1 LIGRAPIYA
10 RDGWPPEEQGRRP
23 SQSKVVVG
31 SSRVASR
38 PKNEPSYIIWQGSS
52 KHGCVGGAPP
62 VGRQHAPATFL
73 VVPARAPRAAAAA
86 APVGA
91 LVAAGGA
98 HYPAPALQLRR
109 RRHQGRGEQG
119 TYVADRFLPLRCFVL
134 SRSFTRPASS
144 TDA

>member
-10 RDGWPPEEQGRRP
+10 RDGWPPEEQGRQP

-52 KHGCVGGAPP
+52 KHGCGGGAPP
-62 VGRQHAPATFL
+62 VGRQRAPATFL
-73 VVPARAPRAAAAA
+73 VVPARAPREA
-86 APVGA
+86 APDDEP
-91 LVAAGGA
+91 VAAGGE

-119 TYVADRFLPLRCFVL
+119 TYVADRFLPLRCFVV
-134 SRSFTRPASS
+134 SRSFMRPASS